1 VRRCDAPLRRL
12 RDLGNQNA
20 FPAVIQA
27 VKLLE
32 ILKVAVAAI
41 WAHKLRSALTLLG
54 MIVGVTAFVTV
65 VSLIQGFN
73 VYIDEKIAGIGAK
86 SFSVQRFNPF
96 EDFKDT
102 DTIAAA
108 QRRNKELTLD
118 DYQYLKDRA
127 QLIGKIGAKAR
138 GSPSLVKRNDQI
150 LEDVFVIGATAN
162 TADIDNRT
170 IANGRFFIDSEND
183 GAARVAYV
191 GADIASKLFPAGN
204 PIGGEIDIRGLPY
217 RVIGVEEVK
226 GTVFGIPQDSFI
238 VIPLKTYQVNF
249 GPLMRQRSLYFTATS
264 KTDET
269 FNDAVEEA
277 RLLMRARRHLGPNE
291 KDNFGIVTPDA
302 ITGLRDRLFGTIFLV
317 AIAVPGIAMIVGA
330 IVIMNIMLV
339 SVTERTKEIGLRKSL
354 GARKADILKQFLVEA
369 ITLATIGGAVGI
381 FLAWIVGKIV
391 TASFFPTY
399 LSLGAILLAL
409 GASGGVGILSGIVP
423 AWKAARLDP
432 IEALR
437 AET

>member
-1 VRRCDAPLRRL
+1 MNLIEV
-12 RDLGNQNA
+12 
-20 FPAVIQA
+20 
-27 VKLLE
+27 
-32 ILKVAVAAI
+32 LKVAVAAI

-118 DYQYLKDRA
+118 DYQYLKDHA
-127 QLIGKIGAKAR
+127 SLIGKIGAKAR
-138 GSPSLVKRNDQI
+138 GTPSQIKRNDQ
-150 LEDVFVIGATAN
+150 LLDDVLVIGATAN
-162 TADIDNRT
+162 TSDIDNRT
-170 IANGRFFIDSEND
+170 IANGRFFTDTEAD

-191 GADIASKLFPAGN
+191 GADIATKFFPAGN
-204 PIGGEIDIRGLPY
+204 AIGGQIDIRGLPY

-238 VIPLKTYQVNF
+238 VIPLKTYSLDF
-249 GPLMRQRSLYFTATS
+249 GPLIRQRSLYFTATS
-264 KTDET
+264 RTDEG
-269 FNDAVEEA
+269 FNDAVDEA
-277 RLLMRARRHLGPNE
+277 RYLMRARRRLAPNE

-317 AIAVPGIAMIVGA
+317 AISVPAIAMLVGA

-354 GARKADILKQFLVEA
+354 GARKADILKQFLLEA
-369 ITLATIGGAVGI
+369 LTLATIGGAVGI
-381 FLAWIVGKIV
+381 FLAWVVGKIV
-391 TASFFPTY
+391 TATFFPTY
-399 LSLGAILLAL
+399 LSIVAVLGALA
-409 GASGGVGILSGIVP
+409 ASGGVGVLSGIVP

-437 AET
+437 ADG

>member
-1 VRRCDAPLRRL
+1 M
-12 RDLGNQNA
+12 
-20 FPAVIQA
+20 
-27 VKLLE
+27 KLIE
-32 ILKVAVAAI
+32 ILKVALAAI

-54 MIVGVTAFVTV
+54 MIVGVTAFVVV

-108 QRRNKELTLD
+108 QRRNKDLTLE
-118 DYQYLKDRA
+118 DYDYLKERA
-127 QLIGKIGAKAR
+127 TLVAKLGAKAR
-138 GSPSLVKRNDQI
+138 GTPSEIKRNDQVLQDI
-150 LEDVFVIGATAN
+150 IVIGATSN
-162 TADIDNRT
+162 TADIDNRN
-170 IANGRFFIDSEND
+170 INDGRFFTDSEAD
-183 GAARVAYV
+183 GGARVAYV
-191 GADIASKLFPAGN
+191 GADIANKLFPAGN
-204 PIGGEIDIRGLPY
+204 PIGGEISIRGLPY
-217 RVIGVEEVK
+217 RVIGVEAVK
-226 GTVFGIPQDSFI
+226 GTVFGIPQDAFV
-238 VIPLKTYQVNF
+238 VIPLKTYAINF
-249 GPLMRQRSLYFTATS
+249 GALVRQRSLYFTGTS

-269 FNDAVEEA
+269 FNDAVEET
-277 RLLMRARRHLGPNE
+277 RFLLRARRHLGPGE

-302 ITGLRDRLFGTIFLV
+302 ITGLRDRIFGTIFLV
-317 AIAVPGIAMIVGA
+317 AIAVPGIALIVGA

-369 ITLATIGGAVGI
+369 VTLATIGGAVGI
-381 FLAWIVGKIV
+381 LLAWIVGKVV
-391 TASFFPTY
+391 TAMIFPTY
-399 LSLGAILLAL
+399 LSLLAVLGALA
-409 GASGGVGILSGIVP
+409 ASGGVGVLSGIVP

-437 AET
+437 AD